1 MADELPY
8 RKKRPTED
16 DGPSGAVP
24 LYEPEGYRLGMSES
38 GRATYDKNAD
48 DVGPLE
54 RMAQQ
59 SAGKSSGPYERV
71 GLAGT
76 KPTKSSFALPA
87 PERKMTPDEMMK
99 KAEEM
104 LAMNEAK
111 HSASLDL
118 GPSASTDE
126 ERNAA
131 PWLRE
136 YMRKQR

>member
-1 MADELPY
+1 MADEYEKSLLRRNKLLNKADKDALPAL
-8 RKKRPTED
+8 PIGGDTNVD
-16 DGPSGAVP
+16 AG
-24 LYEPEGYRLGMSES
+24 
-38 GRATYDKNAD
+38 GRAYLAEEE
-48 DVGPLE
+48 VGPLE

-59 SAGKSSGPYERV
+59 SAGKSSGPYDRV

-87 PERKMTPDEMMK
+87 PERRMTPDEMMK

-111 HSASLDL
+111 QSASLDL
-118 GPSASTDE
+118 GPSVSTDE